1 MDILVIVNDPKDWPI
16 SMEGIEVV
24 PARKYLTDARYARI
38 RKAKLFNL
46 CRSYRYQNMGY
57 YVSLLAAARGHQPL
71 PDISTIQDFKSP
83 AIVRI
88 ASEDIDTLI
97 QQSLRHLKNTEFTL
111 SIYFGRNLAK
121 TYDRLSHQLFSLFQA
136 PFLRASF
143 VWNARSGKW
152 YLNTIGPI
160 AAREIPE
167 EHFAFVVQ
175 TARDFF
181 MNRRRIVRKRTKHR
195 FDLAILQNPY
205 EDVPPSCPRA
215 LKKFVKAAEAVG
227 FATEFI
233 TKDDY
238 GRLAEFDAL
247 FIRETTNVNHYTY
260 RFARRA
266 AAKGIVVIDDPQ
278 SILKCTNKVFLAE
291 LLQQHKIP
299 APNTMMVDREGY
311 RKLLRHMELPCI
323 LKQPDSSFSQG
334 VVKAETGEDLKKEA
348 EQLLDKSDMIIAQEF
363 LPTDFDWRVGIIN
376 HQPLFVCK
384 YFMAKKHWQIIKRNS
399 QGQITDDGDVE
410 SLPVEFAPRDLI
422 RTALRAT
429 RLIGDGLYGVD
440 IKQVGNKFV
449 VIEINDNPNVDAGIE
464 DTVLKDELYLR
475 IMRVMMSR
483 VEQRKHA
490 GMYA

>member
-1 MDILVIVNDPKDWPI
+1 
-16 SMEGIEVV
+16 MEGIEVV
-24 PARKYLTDARYARI
+24 PARKYLTDARYGKI

-46 CRSYRYQNMGY
+46 CRSYRYQRMGY

-88 ASEDIDTLI
+88 ASEDIDNLI

-121 TYDRLSHQLFSLFQA
+121 TYDRLSHQLFALFQA

-143 VWNARSGKW
+143 VLNARSGKW
-152 YLNTIGPI
+152 TLNTIGPI

-167 EHFAFVVQ
+167 DHFEFVVK

-195 FDLAILQNPY
+195 FDLAILQNQN
-205 EDVPPSCPRA
+205 EDVPPSSPRA
-215 LKKFVKAAEAVG
+215 LKKFAKAAESVG

-260 RFARRA
+260 LFARRA
-266 AAKGIVVIDDPQ
+266 AAKGIVVVDDPQ

-291 LLQQHKIP
+291 LLQQHKISVP
-299 APNTMMVDREGY
+299 KTLIFERESY
-311 RKLLRHMELPCI
+311 KKMLKHVEMPCI

-334 VVKAETGEDLKKEA
+334 VVKVETMEDLGKWA
-348 EQLLDKSDMIIAQEF
+348 ERLLDKSDMIIAQEF
-363 LPTDFDWRVGIIN
+363 LPTEFDWRVGVFN

-384 YFMAKKHWQIIKRNS
+384 YFMAKKHWQIIKRDS
-399 QGQITDDGDVE
+399 QGRITDDGDAE
-410 SLPVEFAPRDLI
+410 SMPVEFAPRDLI

-440 IKQVGNKFV
+440 IKQVNNKFV
-449 VIEINDNPNVDAGIE
+449 VIEVNDNPNVDAGVE
-464 DTVLKDELYLR
+464 DSVLKDELYLR
-475 IMRVMMSR
+475 IMRVMMGR
-483 VEQRKHA
+483 VEQRKNA
-490 GMYA
+490 GIYT